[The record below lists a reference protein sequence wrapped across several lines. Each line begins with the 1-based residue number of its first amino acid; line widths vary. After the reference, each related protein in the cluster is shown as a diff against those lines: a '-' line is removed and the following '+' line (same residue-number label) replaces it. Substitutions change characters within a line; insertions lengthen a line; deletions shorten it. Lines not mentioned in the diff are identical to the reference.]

1 MFHVRNDSVCILF
14 GTQSHPGSQARP
26 LKELRVRSQDCGV
39 WFEHCCSL
47 AARSLAPKYCR
58 TNWPNKM
65 MCRVVS
71 SNILTLFPYTHI
83 INYFC
88 LSSTSLS
95 SYHPHGLCCFFSAK
109 ASTKWVWHS
118 PLLSLTPRH
127 SALHIDILHIMV
139 EWINENSVWF
149 FNISLM
155 SFQLVNYSVIP
166 KCPELHHCLCHLRML
181 PSWGECSLYFY

>member
-1 MFHVRNDSVCILF
+1 MYPVWDPEPTWKSGQAIEGIPRQESGLWGLLWALSLSGCYI
-14 GTQSHPGSQARP
+14 SGS
-26 LKELRVRSQDCGV
+26 
-39 WFEHCCSL
+39 
-47 AARSLAPKYCR
+47 KYCR
-58 TNWPNKM
+58 TNGPNKM
-65 MCRVVS
+65 MRRVVT

-83 INYFC
+83 TNYFY

-139 EWINENSVWF
+139 EWMNENSVWF

-155 SFQLVNYSVIP
+155 SFQSVNYSVIP
-166 KCPELHHCLCHLRML
+166 KCPELQPWSLPSENASFLGLML
-181 PSWGECSLYFY
+181 PLLLLGCLLFHHL